1 MEVLKQN
8 SPQMSADKRRSEAR
22 TACQFAAMALL
33 AVGVVCAQMIQPDSP
48 LPQIKGMSLED
59 REVTLPDA
67 AAGKAALLIITFSKA
82 AGEHARAWSDRF
94 VQDYP
99 QDDKATSYSVAM
111 LEDVP
116 SLFRGM
122 VRSGIKRG
130 IPAALRSRFVTV
142 VKDEAQWKQY
152 VGVKEDK
159 DPYLLL
165 LDRSGHVS
173 WKYQGRFDQKIYDIL
188 KTKIA
193 ELITPSA
200 KSQAR

>member
-1 MEVLKQN
+1 
-8 SPQMSADKRRSEAR
+8 
-22 TACQFAAMALL
+22 MALL
-33 AVGVVCAQMIQPDSP
+33 AVAVMCAQVIQPGSA
-48 LPQIKGMSLED
+48 LPQIKGTSLED
-59 REVTLPDA
+59 KEVTLPDA

-82 AGEHARAWSDRF
+82 AGEHARAWNDRF

-99 QDDKATSYSVAM
+99 QDDKATSYSIAM

-116 SLFRGM
+116 GLFRGM
-122 VRSGIKRG
+122 VRGGIKRS
-130 IPAALRSRFVTV
+130 IPAALRGRFITV

-152 VGVKEDK
+152 VGMKDDK

-165 LDRSGHVS
+165 LDGSGRVS
-173 WKYQGRFDQKIYDIL
+173 WKYQGRFDQKIYDTL

-193 ELITPSA
+193 ELINPGA